1 MLKKQILTYS
11 ILSIVILT
19 LVIGGYAYYL
29 HDKRYPGTNDAYVQA
44 HVVDIAPQVTGE
56 VSQVF
61 AHNHAL
67 VKKGQPLFSI
77 DPKPFE
83 IALVK
88 AKANLDN
95 TQQQVIAAENAVTV
109 AKAQVQERKAELLNT
124 EKNYDRIAPLV
135 LKNFYSK
142 AAGDNVIQELAVA
155 KQAVAAAE
163 AQLAQAQATLG
174 KTGDQNA
181 RIQAATAAIAEA
193 QLNLQYTNINAPA
206 DGEIAQLTLRPG
218 QMVTAY
224 QSLFS
229 LVENKEWWVMANM
242 KETKLSRIRVG
253 QSAVIYVDMYPT
265 HPFNGVVKSIG
276 PGSGASFAL
285 LPAENATGNWVKVTQ
300 RFPVRIQII
309 NPSSQFPLRIGA
321 SCTVTIDTQSQ

>member
-1 MLKKQILTYS
+1 
-11 ILSIVILT
+11 
-19 LVIGGYAYYL
+19 
-29 HDKRYPGTNDAYVQA
+29 
-44 HVVDIAPQVTGE
+44 
-56 VSQVF
+56 
-61 AHNHAL
+61 
-67 VKKGQPLFSI
+67 
-77 DPKPFE
+77 
-83 IALVK
+83 
-88 AKANLDN
+88 
-95 TQQQVIAAENAVTV
+95 
-109 AKAQVQERKAELLNT
+109 
-124 EKNYDRIAPLV
+124 
-135 LKNFYSK
+135 
-142 AAGDNVIQELAVA
+142 
-155 KQAVAAAE
+155 
-163 AQLAQAQATLG
+163 
-174 KTGDQNA
+174 
-181 RIQAATAAIAEA
+181 
-193 QLNLQYTNINAPA
+193 
-206 DGEIAQLTLRPG
+206 
-218 QMVTAY
+218 MVTAY